1 MLNPFS
7 QRKDSDEMPK
17 GEEQIN
23 KKKDISKFLPKNNR
37 KSLFFIG
44 VGGMTDEGRKIE
56 FSKKLGKFVKKDE
69 AKSNSQEK
77 KGGFSLTRFWKK
89 A

>member
-1 MLNPFS
+1 
-7 QRKDSDEMPK
+7 MPK

-23 KKKDISKFLPKNNR
+23 RKKDFSKFLPKNNR
-37 KSLFFIG
+37 IFFSLIG
-44 VGGMTDEGRKIE
+44 IGGMTDDGRKIE
-56 FSKKLGKFVKKDE
+56 VSKKLGKFVKKDDP
-69 AKSNSQEK
+69 KSKSQEK